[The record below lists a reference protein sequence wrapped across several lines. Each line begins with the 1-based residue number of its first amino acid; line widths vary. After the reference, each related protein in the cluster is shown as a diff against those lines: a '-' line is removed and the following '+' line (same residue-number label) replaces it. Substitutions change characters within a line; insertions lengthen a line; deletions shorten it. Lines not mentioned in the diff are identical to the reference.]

1 VNTREDRRPRIPFG
15 IPLLAIGQ
23 RLKLSDDRGPM
34 STRIVLADDH
44 PIVLHGLQQ
53 LFERQ
58 GDFAVVALCADG
70 LAAIEA
76 VRAHHPDVLVL
87 DLRMPGQNGVEVLR
101 TLSAEQIPCKSVLLT
116 AAVRDEEV
124 VEAVKSGAMGI
135 VLKESPADVLLDC
148 VRTVA
153 RGESWIER
161 DTVTRAFRTVVGREA
176 TAEPAEG
183 SLTPREV
190 EMVRMVAQGLRNKAI
205 AERLTISEGTV
216 KVHLHNIYEKLGVDG
231 RLELVLCAQRKGIV

>member
-1 VNTREDRRPRIPFG
+1 MV
-15 IPLLAIGQ
+15 LSMAI
-23 RLKLSDDRGPM
+23 
-34 STRIVLADDH
+34 RIVLADDH

-58 GDFAVVALCADG
+58 GDFTVLACCADG
-70 LAAIEA
+70 PSALDA
-76 VRAHHPDVLVL
+76 VRTHRPDVLVL
-87 DLRMPGQNGVEVLR
+87 DLRMPGHSGVDVLR
-101 TLSAEQIPCKSVLLT
+101 MISNEPVGCKSVLLT

-124 VEAVKSGAMGI
+124 VEAVKYGAMGI

-148 VRTVA
+148 VRRVA

-161 DTVTRAFRTVVGREA
+161 DTVTRAFRTIVGRDAASES
-176 TAEPAEG
+176 TEET
-183 SLTPREV
+183 LTPREV
-190 EMVRMVAQGLRNKAI
+190 ELVRMVAQGLRNKAI

-231 RLELVLCAQRKGIV
+231 RLELMLCAQRKGIV